1 MLKTSKAICFVAT
14 QHPARA
20 RKFYE
25 KTLGLPLVDDGP
37 FALVFDA
44 NGTMLRVQKVEEL
57 IPATHTVLGWDV
69 PDIRATIKELRKRG
83 VRFERFEGLQQDES
97 GIWTTPQGAMVA
109 WFKDPDGN
117 TLSLTQ
123 FADQ

>member
-1 MLKTSKAICFVAT
+1 MKAKIIAFVAT
-14 QHPARA
+14 RQPARA
-20 RKFYE
+20 RKFYQT
-25 KTLGLPLVDDGP
+25 TLGLTLVEDGP

-57 IPATHTVLGWDV
+57 TPATHTVLGWDA
-69 PDIRATIKELRKRG
+69 PDIRAQIKALKKRG
-83 VRFERFEGLQQDES
+83 VRFVRFEGLDQDKS
-97 GIWTTPQGAMVA
+97 GIWTSPAGGKIA

-123 FADQ
+123 F

>member
-1 MLKTSKAICFVAT
+1 MLNKTRIIAFVAT

-25 KTLGLPLVDDGP
+25 ETLGLTLVEDGP

-44 NGTMLRVQKVEEL
+44 NGTMLRVQKVEKL

-69 PDIRATIKELRKRG
+69 PDIHATIKELSKRG
-83 VRFERFEGLQQDES
+83 VRFEHFEGLQQDKS
-97 GIWTTPQGAMVA
+97 GIWTSPAGGKIA

-123 FADQ
+123 FQ